1 MKKSILLATAA
12 LLLAACAA
20 EPEGNDES
28 ESSPVD
34 RSETSQSVESSES
47 VVESEPAQE
56 SEEEVEPVT
65 WHIDQSSGHW
75 NGSTITLSS
84 DEAILEFPLPET
96 LVVSKTTFE
105 LVEAEDYSATEAV
118 KRYEVFVPHGVN
130 YDGEAEPFQ
139 NDLFTSEEVEGGTL
153 FISEDLEGSENY
165 DYLAPRSLHIYE
177 SNEELREIVVFDD
190 FSTFIL
196 AFSEPQPAEDYREI
210 SLSYDSLHENL
221 KLLTPPGMTL
231 AQEDLQE
238 ILDYTPDSRLVPF
251 HQDLIDQAAA
261 YFEAQS
267 ESDREAMQDALEAM
281 SEVRYAN
288 LKGVFD
294 SYLAHYENL
303 TP

>member
-1 MKKSILLATAA
+1 MKKSILLVTAA

-20 EPEGNDES
+20 GPEGIDDS
-28 ESSPVD
+28 ESPD
-34 RSETSQSVESSES
+34 IDTSETSQSLESSES
-47 VVESEPAQE
+47 VVESDLPQE
-56 SEEEVEPVT
+56 SEKEIEPTT
-65 WHIDQSSGHW
+65 WYVDQSSDHR
-75 NGSTITLSS
+75 NGAILTLSQ

-96 LVVSKTTFE
+96 LVVSRTAYE
-105 LVEAEDYSATEAV
+105 LVQVEDYSATEAV

-130 YDGEAEPFQ
+130 YEGEAEAFQ

-153 FISEDLEGSENY
+153 FTSEDLEGSENY
-165 DYLAPRSLHIYE
+165 NYLAPRSLHIYE
-177 SNEELREIVVFDD
+177 TNEEMREIVVFDD

-196 AFSEPQPAEDYREI
+196 AFSELQPAEDYREI
-210 SLSYDSLHENL
+210 SLTYDSLHEKL
-221 KLLTPPGMTL
+221 KLLTPPGITL

-238 ILDYTPDSRLVPF
+238 ILEYTPDSRLVPF
-251 HQDLIDQAAA
+251 HQDLIDQAAT

-267 ESDREAMQDALEAM
+267 QADTEATGEALEAM

>member
-1 MKKSILLATAA
+1 MKKYILLATTA

-20 EPEGNDES
+20 GPEGIDDS
-28 ESSPVD
+28 ESPD
-34 RSETSQSVESSES
+34 IDTSETSQSLESSES
-47 VVESEPAQE
+47 VVESDLPQE
-56 SEEEVEPVT
+56 SEKEIEPKT
-65 WHIDQSSGHW
+65 WYVDQSSGHW
-75 NGSTITLSS
+75 NGATLTLSQ

-96 LVVSKTTFE
+96 LVVSRTAYE
-105 LVEAEDYSATEAV
+105 LVQVEDYSATEAV

-130 YDGEAEPFQ
+130 YEGEAEPFQ

-153 FISEDLEGSENY
+153 FTSEDLEGSENY
-165 DYLAPRSLHIYE
+165 NYLAPRSLHIYE
-177 SNEELREIVVFDD
+177 TNEEMREIVVFDD

-196 AFSEPQPAEDYREI
+196 AFSELQPAEDYREI
-210 SLSYDSLHENL
+210 SLTYDSLHENL
-221 KLLTPPGMTL
+221 KLLTPPGITL

-238 ILDYTPDSRLVPF
+238 ILEYTPDSRLVPF
-251 HQDLIDQAAA
+251 HQDLIDQAAT

-267 ESDREAMQDALEAM
+267 QADTEATEEALEAM

>member
-1 MKKSILLATAA
+1 MKKSIMLVTAA
-12 LLLAACAA
+12 LSLAARAA
-20 EPEGNDES
+20 GPEGIDDS
-28 ESSPVD
+28 ESPD
-34 RSETSQSVESSES
+34 IDTSETSQSLESSES
-47 VVESEPAQE
+47 VVESDLPQE
-56 SEEEVEPVT
+56 SEKEIEPKT
-65 WHIDQSSGHW
+65 WYVDQSSGHW
-75 NGSTITLSS
+75 NGATLTLSQ

-96 LVVSKTTFE
+96 LVVSRTAYE
-105 LVEAEDYSATEAV
+105 LVQVEDYSATEAV

-130 YDGEAEPFQ
+130 YEGEAEAFQ

-153 FISEDLEGSENY
+153 FTSKDLEGSENY
-165 DYLAPRSLHIYE
+165 NYLAPRSLHIYE
-177 SNEELREIVVFDD
+177 TNEEMREIVVFDD

-196 AFSEPQPAEDYREI
+196 AFSELQPAEDYREI
-210 SLSYDSLHENL
+210 SLTYDSLHEKL

-238 ILDYTPDSRLVPF
+238 ILEYTPDSRLVPF
-251 HQDLIDQAAA
+251 HQDLIDQAAT
-261 YFEAQS
+261 YFEARSQA
-267 ESDREAMQDALEAM
+267 DTEATGEALEAM

>member
-1 MKKSILLATAA
+1 MKKSILLATTA

-20 EPEGNDES
+20 EPEGNDDS
-28 ESSPVD
+28 ESPD
-34 RSETSQSVESSES
+34 IDTSETSQSLESSES

-84 DEAILEFPLPET
+84 DEAILKFPLPET

-130 YDGEAEPFQ
+130 YEGEAQPFQ

-165 DYLAPRSLHIYE
+165 NYLAPRSLHIYE
-177 SNEELREIVVFDD
+177 TNEEMREIVVFDD

-196 AFSEPQPAEDYREI
+196 AFSELQPAEDYREI
-210 SLSYDSLHENL
+210 GLTYDSLHENL
-221 KLLTPPGMTL
+221 KLLTPPGITL

-238 ILDYTPDSRLVPF
+238 ILEYTPDSRLVPF
-251 HQDLIDQAAA
+251 HQDLIDQAAT
-261 YFEAQS
+261 YFEARSQA
-267 ESDREAMQDALEAM
+267 DTEATGEALEAM

>member
-1 MKKSILLATAA
+1 MKKSIMLVTAA
-12 LLLAACAA
+12 LSLAACAA
-20 EPEGNDES
+20 GPEGIDDS
-28 ESSPVD
+28 ESPD
-34 RSETSQSVESSES
+34 IDTSETSQSLESSES
-47 VVESEPAQE
+47 VVESDLPQE
-56 SEEEVEPVT
+56 SEKEIESKT
-65 WHIDQSSGHW
+65 WYVDQSSGHW
-75 NGSTITLSS
+75 NGATLTLSQ

-96 LVVSKTTFE
+96 LVVSRTAYE
-105 LVEAEDYSATEAV
+105 LVQVEDYSATEAV

-130 YDGEAEPFQ
+130 YEGEAEAFQ

-153 FISEDLEGSENY
+153 FTSEDLEGSENY
-165 DYLAPRSLHIYE
+165 NYLAPRSLHIYE
-177 SNEELREIVVFDD
+177 TNEEMREIVVFDD

-196 AFSEPQPAEDYREI
+196 AFSELQPAEDYREI
-210 SLSYDSLHENL
+210 SLTYDSLHENL
-221 KLLTPPGMTL
+221 KVLTPPGITL

-238 ILDYTPDSRLVPF
+238 ILEYTPDSRLVPF

-294 SYLAHYENL
+294 SYVTHYETL
-303 TP
+303 QP